1 MKRLSICF
9 PAAAVLFVL
18 LAAGCSQPRCG
29 SSKCVPNTLCESERA
44 EGWQLLWDGSTTANW
59 MGAKG
64 GEFPSHGW
72 IIDGG
77 VLTVIPKKG
86 LDDATWVAYGLPV
99 SRKGEKGGGGD
110 IVTKEKY
117 RDFEF
122 KVDFR
127 LTEGANSGIKYFYDE
142 TINNGTTLE
151 YQILHPEHRDW
162 NFGRDGNRRVG
173 ALYDMMP
180 SPKALEVAKPAGEWN
195 TARLVSKG
203 SHVEHWLNGVK
214 VLEYE
219 RGGAEFMEAFRKSK
233 YADTKTNLNGRW
245 GLTPE
250 GRILL
255 QDHGDSTVNFRN
267 IKIRK
272 L

>member
-1 MKRLSICF
+1 M
-9 PAAAVLFVL
+9 
-18 LAAGCSQPRCG
+18 
-29 SSKCVPNTLCESERA
+29 
-44 EGWQLLWDGSTTANW
+44 
-59 MGAKG
+59 
-64 GEFPSHGW
+64 
-72 IIDGG
+72 
-77 VLTVIPKKG
+77 
-86 LDDATWVAYGLPV
+86 
-99 SRKGEKGGGGD
+99 
-110 IVTKEKY
+110 TKEKY

-142 TINNGTTLE
+142 KVNGGTTLE
-151 YQILHPEHRDW
+151 YQVLHPKHGDW
-162 NFGRDGNRRVG
+162 NHGRGGNRRVA

-180 SPKALEVAKPAGEWN
+180 SPRALDVAKPAGEWN
-195 TARLVSKG
+195 SARIISIG

-233 YADTKTNLNGRW
+233 YADPKTNLNGRW

-255 QDHGDSTVNFRN
+255 QDHGDSTVSFRN

-272 L
+272 LRPSHPVH

>member
-1 MKRLSICF
+1 MKTPLPCLI
-9 PAAAVLFVL
+9 AVAVSASL
-18 LAAGCSQPRCG
+18 AGCCS
-29 SSKCVPNTLCESERA
+29 SSKCCCRSAAPNTLSEA
-44 EGWQLLWDGSTTANW
+44 EKADGWQLLWDGSTTANW
-59 MGAKG
+59 IGAKG

-86 LDDATWVAYGLPV
+86 LDDAKWAEYGLPA
-99 SRKGEKGGGGD
+99 SRKGELGGGGD

-142 TINNGTTLE
+142 NVNGGTTLE
-151 YQILHPEHRDW
+151 YQVLHPGHRDW

-180 SPKALEVAKPAGEWN
+180 SPKALEVVKPAGEWN
-195 TARLVSKG
+195 TARLVSRG
-203 SHVEHWLNGVK
+203 PHVEHWLNGVK

-219 RGGAEFMEAFRKSK
+219 RGGAEFMEAFKKSK
-233 YADTKTNLNGRW
+233 YADSKINLNGKW

-250 GRILL
+250 GRVLL
-255 QDHGDSTVNFRN
+255 QDHGDSTVSFRN
-267 IKIRK
+267 IKIKR